1 MNELAYIPRHFRKC
15 VKYKNLIKFNDFKD
29 NEKLNQACLRAYKNV
44 QMGCEWS
51 DSIHI
56 AQIMKKR
63 AYTLKTSESV
73 LVNNLIINNIS
84 SKYRTKSVDR
94 DSTIRLLISHIKDSY
109 AFTVHRL
116 DVKSFYESFD
126 RRSILSK
133 LKSDAKLSR
142 KTISTLVNLFH
153 ELDNLNVDGLPRG
166 MGLSSTLSEL
176 MMNDFDAYI
185 RSINGVLFY
194 CRFVDDIIILTTHN
208 INKNKLSEL
217 IKNSPLPRDLEF
229 HAAGSEK
236 TTFKQIRKTSEELER
251 IETFDFLGY
260 QFKVN
265 SKESKTGTT
274 LNVGRR
280 LLDVEI
286 SDAKIEK
293 IKKRIIKSFCVFL
306 SSKDPLSEKLSI
318 LTKRL
323 YFLSKNYPLI
333 NASDNSQVLSG
344 IFFNYKHVSNPQKIS
359 EIDTFYQSLL
369 FGKKSNL
376 SKRIRQSLSY
386 KNRYVLSNISFFD
399 GFQEKKFC
407 KFSYKDFKDIKK
419 AWV

>member
-29 NEKLNQACLRAYKNV
+29 NEKLNQACLSAYKNV

-51 DSIHI
+51 HSIHTV
-56 AQIMKKR
+56 QIKKKK

-94 DSTIRLLISHIKDSY
+94 DTTIRLLISHIKDSY

-126 RRSILSK
+126 RRSILNK

-153 ELDNLNVDGLPRG
+153 ELDDLNVDGLPRG

-208 INKNKLSEL
+208 INKSKLTEL
-217 IKNSPLPRDLEF
+217 IKSSPLPQGLEF
-229 HAAGSEK
+229 HATGSEK
-236 TTFKQIRKTSEELER
+236 TTYKQIRKTSEELEKV
-251 IETFDFLGY
+251 ETFDFLGY

-265 SKESKTGTT
+265 SREAKTGTT
-274 LNVGRR
+274 LSVGRR

-286 SDAKIEK
+286 SDVKIEK

-306 SSKDPLSEKLSI
+306 SSKDSLNERLSI

-333 NASDNSQVLSG
+333 NSSDNSQVLSG
-344 IFFNYKHVSNPQKIS
+344 IFFNYKHISNPQKIS
-359 EIDTFYQSLL
+359 EIDKFYQSLL
-369 FGKKSNL
+369 FGNKSNL
-376 SKRIRQSLSY
+376 SKRIRRNLSY
-386 KNRYVLSNISFFD
+386 KDRYVLSNISFLD